1 MNGMEKEIVEVALDD
16 IIPNRFQPRLS
27 FDENGLN
34 ELAESIRQHGII
46 QPLVL
51 RKVADK
57 YEIIAGE
64 RRYKAAYI
72 AGLTKVPAVIINL
85 NDNESAEV
93 AIVENIQRRNLS
105 PIEEAKSY
113 KKLLDRGYLTQDQLA
128 GRMGKTQATISNKLR
143 LLNLDEKVQDA
154 LLNNKISERHA
165 RSLLRVEDK
174 EEQRKLLDE
183 IINNRLNVRDTE
195 ELINR
200 KLGKVTDNFIPV
212 NGLSNLNQEKE
223 TNNVEEFMEFPKF
236 VQEPKIEEPKLQ
248 EPLLEQNSSESKVD
262 VNDFFTTDLPKVEE
276 KKEERANFMN
286 SLDEVEEIET
296 LPDFKEE
303 DIKENVLPFNLSE
316 NKDINLV
323 VEKVKNTE
331 AGVGFNALT
340 EEYIDMVKAGIVD
353 PAKVTR
359 SALQNAASIASL
371 VLTTETIVADKVD
384 ENAAVPSMP
393 PMGGMGGMM

>member
-276 KKEERANFMN
+276 NKEERANFMN
-286 SLDEVEEIET
+286 SLDDVEEIET

-303 DIKENVLPFNLSE
+303 EVKENVLPFNLSE

-323 VEKVKNTE
+323 VEKVKNLVTE
-331 AGVGFNALT
+331 
-340 EEYIDMVKAGIVD
+340 IDSLGYKVKLEQYD
-353 PAKVTR
+353 FEK
-359 SALQNAASIASL
+359 LYQF
-371 VLTTETIVADKVD
+371 TIKIEKD
-384 ENAAVPSMP
+384 
-393 PMGGMGGMM
+393 